1 MTDTAVVLLNY
12 NGRELLRKF
21 LPSVIE
27 HSGKASIVVVDNG
40 SSDGSLQL
48 VKEQF
53 PGVACIRL
61 EVNRGF
67 CGGYN
72 AALKQIPASV
82 PDASNH
88 SRPLGRN
95 TPPSTAPRNDP
106 AVVVPVVPQVVV
118 VPVPPEVV
126 PAPPVV
132 VVVMPP
138 FVGVPMPPVPLYYMP
153 PFI

>member
-72 AALKQIPASV
+72 AALKQIPASRYV
-82 PDASNH
+82 LLNSDVEVTKGWLE
-88 SRPLGRN
+88 PLG
-95 TPPSTAPRNDP
+95 
-106 AVVVPVVPQVVV
+106 AVLDQHPDVAAVQPKILSEKQKTHFEYAGAGGGLP
-118 VPVPPEVV
+118 
-126 PAPPVV
+126 
-132 VVVMPP
+132 
-138 FVGVPMPPVPLYYMP
+138 
-153 PFI
+153 